1 VKQLIQVRG
10 INNMDLTQI
19 FDAFKTHKKN
29 NDVTFKLLRDIL
41 RLEQDRIQNLPKL
54 KIRLTKLEEIL
65 RQLLQNKNQ
74 YETLLN
80 WVDLYKQDL
89 TNSEEQIKNR
99 FGIELEQELKKIG
112 LSLSGQYPELK
123 VGLFTIELF
132 FDKGLVTLWYG
143 PKQERQAQCRLLSHE
158 VASNVEKSRQQL
170 GSHLD
175 NDEFLKKLQEAY
187 FRAAGTKQGESIPI
201 STVLAELAFL
211 LQNQQ
216 FRSDPRQDN
225 YKGYSRADFSYDLF
239 RIRQAV
245 NKNLHLTVA
254 TRANTRRRQ
263 DFLWIPDDERGK
275 GTTYSHLQF
284 KENPK

>member
-1 VKQLIQVRG
+1 
-10 INNMDLTQI
+10 MDLKQI
-19 FDAFKTHKKN
+19 LEDFNTFKKN
-29 NDVTFKLLRDIL
+29 ISSAAKVLKEIFN
-41 RLEQDRIQNLPKL
+41 LEQNRIQNLPKL
-54 KIRLTKLEEIL
+54 RIRLAKLDEIIKQSGQSIDQREVL
-65 RQLLQNKNQ
+65 FKWAVQ
-74 YETLLN
+74 
-80 WVDLYKQDL
+80 YKQDL
-89 TNSEEQIKNR
+89 LNSEEQVKNH
-99 FGIELEQELKKIG
+99 FGVELEQELKKIG

-123 VGLFTIELF
+123 SSLFTIELF

-143 PKQERQAQCRLLSHE
+143 PKQERLTQCRLLSSE
-158 VASNVEKSRQQL
+158 VASNVEKFRQQL

-175 NDEFLKKLQEAY
+175 NDAFLKKLREAY
-187 FRAAGTKQGESIPI
+187 FRATDTKRGEPSLVT
-201 STVLAELAFL
+201 SVLAELAFL

-239 RIRQAV
+239 LARRSL

-263 DFLWIPDDERGK
+263 DFLWIPDDESGK

-284 KENPK
+284 KENPT